1 VSTCASPTAIRNSPT
16 NDFDP
21 ATHGAYGGA
30 KISNVP
36 IPTASLRGRL
46 LVAAPPLV
54 DPNFDGSV
62 VLLLE
67 HGDDGALGIVVNRPT
82 DATLAS
88 VLPEW
93 RAHASAPAVVFSG
106 GPVAPEAVIALAR
119 GGHESAPGWVPVLGE
134 VGTVDIGRDP
144 VELEFGLDD
153 LRVFVGYSGWAPG
166 QLEAELAQE
175 AWFVVALERADPF
188 SARPEQLWRD
198 VLRRQR
204 GRVAMFAHYPDN
216 PEVN

>member
-1 VSTCASPTAIRNSPT
+1 VI
-16 NDFDP
+16 NDRDRG
-21 ATHGAYGGA
+21 TRRAYGGA
-30 KISNVP
+30 KIKIVRSFP
-36 IPTASLRGRL
+36 ATLRGQL
-46 LVAAPPLV
+46 LVATPPLA

-62 VLLLE
+62 VLVLE
-67 HGDDGALGIVVNRPT
+67 HGEDGALGIIVNRPT

-93 RAHASAPAVVFSG
+93 RTHASPPAVVFSG

-119 GGHESAPGWVPVLGE
+119 GADETAPGWVSVFGDLG
-134 VGTVDIGRDP
+134 TIDIGREPADFTFP
-144 VELEFGLDD
+144 IDA

-166 QLEAELAQE
+166 QLEAELAQA
-175 AWFVVALERADPF
+175 AWFVVALQTTDPF
-188 SARPEQLWRD
+188 SARPERLWRD

-204 GRVAMFAHYPDN
+204 GRVAMFAHYPDD

>member
-1 VSTCASPTAIRNSPT
+1 
-16 NDFDP
+16 
-21 ATHGAYGGA
+21 
-30 KISNVP
+30 VP
-36 IPTASLRGRL
+36 IPTASLRGQL
-46 LVAAPPLV
+46 LVAAPPLA

-93 RAHASAPAVVFSG
+93 RPHASAPAVLFSG

-144 VELEFGLDD
+144 VDLEFGLDD

-166 QLEAELAQE
+166 QLEGELAQD
-175 AWFVVALERADPF
+175 AWFVVALERSDPF
-188 SARPEQLWRD
+188 SPRPEQLWRD